1 MSRHARPAIFAGPN
15 VLPFP
20 RRTEARKAWT
30 IKAAANGEAEVWIYG
45 DIGMSWFDDGVTAKG
60 FADELKALGKITTLN
75 IYLNSP
81 GGSVFEGVAIY
92 NTLRRHA
99 ARKVVH
105 IDGLAASI
113 ASVIAMAGDEIRIA
127 TNGLVMIHNPYGL
140 AMGEA
145 DELRRMADALDKIK
159 GAILDTYVLRTGG
172 SADEIERQMDAET
185 WFNAQEAVEAGFA
198 DSITE
203 PVEMAAFAGLDVS
216 AYRHPPEALKAAAAA
231 PKPDPVP
238 SADDTTERA
247 DGAPGEGRR
256 PHPALASVEARL
268 KRRGLSPAA

>member
-1 MSRHARPAIFAGPN
+1 MRAPNPAIFAGPN

-20 RRTEARKAWT
+20 RRTEARQAWT
-30 IKAAANGEAEVWIYG
+30 IKALANGEAEVWIYG
-45 DIGMSWFDDGVTAKG
+45 DIGASWFDDGITAKG
-60 FADELKALGKITTLN
+60 FSDDLKALGKVTLLN
-75 IYLNSP
+75 VYINSP
-81 GGSVFEGVAIY
+81 GGAVFEGVAIY

-99 ARKVVH
+99 ARKIVH

-127 TNGLVMIHNPYGL
+127 TNGMMMIHNPYGL

-172 SADEIERQMDAET
+172 KADEIERQMDAET
-185 WFNAQEAVEAGFA
+185 WMNADEAVAAGFA
-198 DSITE
+198 DLITE

-216 AYRHPPEALKAAAAA
+216 AYRRPPEALKAAAAA
-231 PKPDPVP
+231 PKPEPAP
-238 SADDTTERA
+238 SADDITERA
-247 DGAPGEGRR
+247 DGAPGSGRK

-268 KRRGLSPAA
+268 RRRGLSPAA